1 MIMTESPVW
10 HTILPTELTET
21 RPELAVLMTANSLTA
36 ALSRLQ
42 AVFSVRLLGLGDMPW
57 RAHEAGALGLAA
69 GAVYGREVLLCL
81 DNTPVVWARSV
92 CAPEAANWREVLD
105 CGTQSL
111 GARLFDGSLPLQRTP
126 FDYTCAV
133 WPDSGEAQAVWLRRS
148 RFDWRGAP
156 LLLSEAFL
164 PALTSF
170 LPSTP

>member
-1 MIMTESPVW
+1 MMTETHVW
-10 HTILPTELTET
+10 HTILPAELAET
-21 RPELAVLMTANSLTA
+21 RPQLAALMRANSLTA
-36 ALSRLQ
+36 VLSRLE
-42 AVFSVRLLGLGDMPW
+42 AVFSVRLLGLGAMPW

-81 DNTPVVWARSV
+81 DDTPVVWARSV
-92 CAPEAANWREVLD
+92 CAPEAADWRAVLD

-111 GARLFDGSLPLQRTP
+111 GARLFDGSLPLQRSP

-148 RFDWRGAP
+148 RFDWHGAP

-164 PALTSF
+164 PALSGF
-170 LPSTP
+170 LAK